1 VSHFSE
7 LRSEL
12 ELLGSG
18 RNVGL
23 TEDMADALFT
33 LVRTTSD
40 SLASY
45 VPSSIVRGPPDS
57 VGGVVA
63 VVACV
68 VHLLLLC

>member
-18 RNVGL
+18 RNVGP

-33 LVRTTSD
+33 LVRTASD

-45 VPSSIVRGPPDS
+45 VLSSVVRGPPDG

-68 VHLLLLC
+68 VNLSLLC